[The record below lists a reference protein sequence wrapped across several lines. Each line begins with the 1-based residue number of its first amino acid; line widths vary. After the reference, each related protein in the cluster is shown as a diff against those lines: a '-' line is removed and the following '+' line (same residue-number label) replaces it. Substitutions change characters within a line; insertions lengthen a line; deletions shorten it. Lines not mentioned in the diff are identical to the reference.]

1 MTKLKEMREKFGMS
15 QSQLAEKSGIYI
27 RTLQYYEQGQMDFDH
42 ARIDKIISAAIA
54 LNCNLS
60 DLITDP
66 EILAKIEQYQKA
78 QK

>member
-1 MTKLKEMREKFGMS
+1 MTKLKEMRKKSGMS

-27 RTLQYYEQGQMDFDH
+27 RTLQSYEQGRMDFDH
-42 ARIDKIISAAIA
+42 ARVDKIISAAIA